1 MDKCICQCYEPKVSK
16 TQDISDLA
24 SSVDNKVAPGYMIVQ
39 ASVVLEMT
47 FGSDNVTKFVIA

>member
-1 MDKCICQCYEPKVSK
+1 MCICQCCEPKVSK

-24 SSVDNKVAPGYMIVQ
+24 SSVNNKVAPGYMIVQ

-47 FGSDNVTKFVIA
+47 FRSDNVTKFVIA

>member
-1 MDKCICQCYEPKVSK
+1 MCICRCYEPKVSK

-47 FGSDNVTKFVIA
+47 FRSDNVTKFVIA